1 MRAARRIGTWAVA
14 TSLAVGVVAPAA
26 PAIAHVRVWPTHLTM
41 SVTDARVVDGEEV
54 RFRGRLSSPRRACA
68 RREVVKIV
76 RNRTVVARAVT
87 DRDGRYAV
95 TEALHR
101 GGMYR
106 AVSRGS
112 TLRDAPDHFHAC
124 AGVVT
129 DRLRIRVV

>member
-14 TSLAVGVVAPAA
+14 TSLAVGVAAPAA
-26 PAIAHVRVWPTHLTM
+26 PALAHVRTWPTRLTM
-41 SVTDARVVDGEEV
+41 SVTDTRVVDGEEV

-68 RREVVKIV
+68 AGEVVKIV
-76 RNRTVVARAVT
+76 RNRTVVARTRT

-101 GGMYR
+101 GGGYR
-106 AVSRGS
+106 AVSPGS
-112 TLRDAPDHFHAC
+112 VLRDTPDHFHAC

-129 DRLRIRVV
+129 DPLRIRVV